1 MARNTLT
8 TAMQMFNKKDC
19 EELLERN
26 VLELGDLDRGYLDS
40 VFQITKKPTVAA
52 QATSMKAF
60 YTKFGLNWLIG
71 FKSK

>member
-40 VFQITKKPTVAA
+40 VFQIIKKPTVAA
-52 QATSMKAF
+52 QAT
-60 YTKFGLNWLIG
+60 
-71 FKSK
+71 